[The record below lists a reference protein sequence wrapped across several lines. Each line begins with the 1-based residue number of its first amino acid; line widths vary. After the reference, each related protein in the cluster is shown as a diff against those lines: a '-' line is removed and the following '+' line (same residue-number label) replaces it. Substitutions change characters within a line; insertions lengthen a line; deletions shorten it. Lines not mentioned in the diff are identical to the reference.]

1 MLPHLN
7 DNLNDSPSSLREI
20 FNARQLYISDI
31 RITQEFIRY
40 IRPINDKEEQKY
52 KKRYSENI
60 TIVDNNLYKKRQD
73 QYDYKD
79 FCKLA
84 LDEIMINQKK
94 IDYNNKPII
103 SIILPSFNKQNII
116 LKSIRSIQNQN
127 FKNIEIIIVN
137 DCSTDNSTNIFN
149 YLLKSDPRIRIF
161 HHLNNLG
168 SFRSR
173 LDGILY
179 SRGKYIILFD
189 TGDLYE
195 DNYVLLDAYN
205 IIEKYNL
212 DSCKFL
218 FRKISNFNNLTD
230 FFIPFHIGQK
240 TKIVYE
246 SDNIKTFND
255 QIFKKRGNIWNR
267 IVRANI
273 YIKGL
278 LLLNDLMLN
287 VYKNF
292 WDDIWYNELINKVS
306 YSYVIFERVG
316 YVYYYD
322 RKGEGTPKYKTKEE
336 KNRMINEYIAFLYF
350 DYNFCEEEICKT
362 QIIKKLKKYNETDK
376 KKTIKKYYL
385 QF

>member
-1 MLPHLN
+1 M
-7 DNLNDSPSSLREI
+7 D
-20 FNARQLYISDI
+20 
-31 RITQEFIRY
+31 
-40 IRPINDKEEQKY
+40 
-52 KKRYSENI
+52 
-60 TIVDNNLYKKRQD
+60 
-73 QYDYKD
+73 
-79 FCKLA
+79 
-84 LDEIMINQKK
+84 
-94 IDYNNKPII
+94 
-103 SIILPSFNKQNII
+103 
-116 LKSIRSIQNQN
+116 
-127 FKNIEIIIVN
+127 
-137 DCSTDNSTNIFN
+137 
-149 YLLKSDPRIRIF
+149 
-161 HHLNNLG
+161 NLG

-246 SDNIKTFND
+246 PDNIKTFND

-350 DYNFCEEEICKT
+350 DYNFCEEKICKT

-376 KKTIKKYYL
+376 KKQLKNIISNFEVLNNLLKALIKDPILNEEEKK
-385 QF
+385 